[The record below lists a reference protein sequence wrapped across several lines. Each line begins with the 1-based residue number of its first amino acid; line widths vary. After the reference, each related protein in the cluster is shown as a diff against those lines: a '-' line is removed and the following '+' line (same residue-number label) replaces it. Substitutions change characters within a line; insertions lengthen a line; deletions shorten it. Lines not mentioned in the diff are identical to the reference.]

1 MHTHRQA
8 DTEKGREMER
18 EIDKE
23 KKGERREW
31 EGEDGEKREEKKLI
45 FWKCN
50 IHLSPLS
57 F

>member
-23 KKGERREW
+23 KKGKGGNERERM
-31 EGEDGEKREEKKLI
+31 GKREKRK
-45 FWKCN
+45 N
-50 IHLSPLS
+50 
-57 F
+57 